1 MFGEC
6 HGHIFMNGR
15 NYKEAADL
23 HRSGVNR
30 KDVEETLAAY
40 RAAGITFFR
49 EGGDPFGVCAYAAE
63 IAGDYG
69 IDYRSPA
76 FAIHKKGH
84 YGGIVGLEYET
95 LPEFA
100 ALVKRAAA
108 QGADFIKIM
117 FSGILDFNV
126 YGKITGTGLPEEETK
141 ELVHICHEEGFSVM
155 VHVNGRENVH
165 HAIESGVDS
174 VEHGAYITD
183 EELSMMAETGTVWTP
198 TISPVANL
206 RGLGR
211 FDEESLERITAMQM
225 EHIRK
230 AFALGVSVAL
240 GSDAGAVTVPHVKGL
255 MDEYQYLLAAADGR
269 KEWLEQEL
277 RETEALVKERFRRK

>member
-126 YGKITGTGLPEEETK
+126 YGKITGTGLSEEETRSWS
-141 ELVHICHEEGFSVM
+141 ISVM
-155 VHVNGRENVH
+155 KRAFRSWFTSTAGRMFIMPLRV
-165 HAIESGVDS
+165 A
-174 VEHGAYITD
+174 
-183 EELSMMAETGTVWTP
+183 WTAWSTAPILP
-198 TISPVANL
+198 TRSFP
-206 RGLGR
+206 
-211 FDEESLERITAMQM
+211 
-225 EHIRK
+225 
-230 AFALGVSVAL
+230 
-240 GSDAGAVTVPHVKGL
+240 
-255 MDEYQYLLAAADGR
+255 
-269 KEWLEQEL
+269 
-277 RETEALVKERFRRK
+277 